1 MPTLSEIA
9 LATIVTLVTLAF
21 VILLTPVIGPI
32 RRAVQGHDS
41 DMEAKA
47 EGMGEPQG
55 GANNGAGSAAGNG
68 SSRALVPVVEEADP
82 VLTGALAP
90 AAADPT
96 LESRVIRIVSW
107 AFLMA
112 VAVFAAGSG
121 LWVDV
126 LPAIVIVIAVT
137 GLLMLVIQDMD
148 PRSAVRRIGGPLQGI
163 LALAFVTGLVAMT
176 GGLESPF
183 TFGFPLIVGAGALL
197 VSARTAFA
205 LAILATACYIG
216 SGLVADPTPDIG
228 PLVQMAVTLTGVFLL
243 AYVGASVG
251 REQRRA
257 RDAAIRLSTIDSLTG
272 LFNRSYFFTAL
283 EREIARGDRSGR
295 AFCLVM
301 LDLDDLKSVNDRFG
315 HIAGDQ
321 VLRSVAETVRGGVRK
336 IDVAAR
342 YGGDEFVALLPETDP
357 TGGWVLAEKV
367 RLTVAEQGLPG
378 VEPGP
383 TVSVGVVS
391 YPADGRSAD
400 ALLVSADRA
409 MYASKRGGKNR
420 VARAQSEPMMLAI
433 EPREGRNSHEPA
445 EEPEPS
451 DVPEPRDAHEP
462 VPEDQDAEPAAEKV
476 G

>member
-1 MPTLSEIA
+1 VADPGTRGEDA
-9 LATIVTLVTLAF
+9 GAT
-21 VILLTPVIGPI
+21 
-32 RRAVQGHDS
+32 S
-41 DMEAKA
+41 
-47 EGMGEPQG
+47 
-55 GANNGAGSAAGNG
+55 
-68 SSRALVPVVEEADP
+68 SSRALVPVAEQLDAPEQHEP
-82 VLTGALAP
+82 TLTGPLAS
-90 AAADPT
+90 AASDPT
-96 LESRVIRIVSW
+96 LENRVIRIVSW

-112 VAVFAAGSG
+112 VAVFAAASG
-121 LWVDV
+121 QWTDK
-126 LPAIVIVIAVT
+126 LPVIVIVIAVT
-137 GLLMLVIQDMD
+137 GLATLLLQDVL
-148 PRSAVRRIGGPLQGI
+148 PRTVVRRLGGPLQAVV
-163 LALAFVTGLVAMT
+163 ALAFVTGLVYLT
-176 GGLESPF
+176 GGFDSPF

-197 VSARTAFA
+197 VAPRIA
-205 LAILATACYIG
+205 LALALLATVAYIG
-216 SGLVADPTPDIG
+216 IGFAVDQVPQPG
-228 PLVQMAVTLTGVFLL
+228 PLIQMAVSLTGVYLL

-272 LFNRSYFFTAL
+272 LYNRTYFFSAL

-301 LDLDDLKSVNDRFG
+301 LDLDDLKAINDRFG
-315 HIAGDQ
+315 HISGDQ
-321 VLRSVAETVRGGVRK
+321 VLRAVADIVRSGVRK

-367 RLTVAEQGLPG
+367 RLMVAEQGMPG
-378 VEPGP
+378 VDPGP

-420 VARAQSEPMMLAI
+420 VARAAEEPLKLAI
-433 EPREGRNSHEPA
+433 EPIPEGRAAGEGKSQREA
-445 EEPEPS
+445 E
-451 DVPEPRDAHEP
+451 RA
-462 VPEDQDAEPAAEKV
+462 

>member
-1 MPTLSEIA
+1 MPASE
-9 LATIVTLVTLAF
+9 LVLLTVGTLAI
-21 VILLTPVIGPI
+21 VAVALLAAPTWGWV
-32 RRAVQGHDS
+32 RRQLSG
-41 DMEAKA
+41 
-47 EGMGEPQG
+47 GGQRGNMGEP
-55 GANNGAGSAAGNG
+55 GASTNDAGPNG
-68 SSRALVPVVEEADP
+68 SRALMPFGDHPEP
-82 VLTGALAP
+82 VLEGPFAP
-90 AAADPT
+90 AASDPT
-96 LESRVIRIVSW
+96 LENRVIRIVSW

-112 VAVFAAGSG
+112 VAVFAAASG
-121 LWVDV
+121 MWASA
-126 LPAIVIVIAVT
+126 LPTIVIVIAVT
-137 GLLMLVIQDMD
+137 GFATLLVQDVLPRTAIRRLV
-148 PRSAVRRIGGPLQGI
+148 GPFQGL
-163 LALAFVTGLVAMT
+163 LALGFATALVFLT
-176 GGLESPF
+176 GGFESPF

-197 VSARTAFA
+197 VAPRIALGLAVLASAA
-205 LAILATACYIG
+205 YIG
-216 SGLVADPTPDIG
+216 AGFAVDATPPAEALI
-228 PLVQMAVTLTGVFLL
+228 QMGVNLTGVYLL

-272 LFNRSYFFTAL
+272 LYNRTYFFTAL

-301 LDLDDLKSVNDRFG
+301 LDLDDLKAINDRFG
-315 HIAGDQ
+315 HLAGDQ
-321 VLRSVAETVRGGVRK
+321 VLRGVADIVRSGVRK

-367 RLTVAEQGLPG
+367 RLTVAEQGMPG
-378 VEPGP
+378 VDPGP

-420 VARAQSEPMMLAI
+420 VARAQTEAVMLAI
-433 EPREGRNSHEPA
+433 EPHTEAKPVEGKGAREA
-445 EEPEPS
+445 E
-451 DVPEPRDAHEP
+451 RA
-462 VPEDQDAEPAAEKV
+462 

>member
-1 MPTLSEIA
+1 MPAVSDIA
-9 LATIVTLVTLAF
+9 LAAI
-21 VILLTPVIGPI
+21 VILVLLALVVLLAPAVGPV
-32 RRAVQGHDS
+32 RRALRNDDEWDDDWDVAATTDR
-41 DMEAKA
+41 
-47 EGMGEPQG
+47 MGEPHRPATD
-55 GANNGAGSAAGNG
+55 GAAA
-68 SSRALVPVVEEADP
+68 SKALVPVVDEAEP
-82 VLTGALAP
+82 ILTGPLAP
-90 AAADPT
+90 AAADPSV
-96 LESRVIRIVSW
+96 ESRVIRIVSW
-107 AFLMA
+107 AFLMT
-112 VAVFAAGSG
+112 VAVFAAASG
-121 LWVDV
+121 IWVDV
-126 LPAIVIVIAVT
+126 LPGIVIVIAVT
-137 GLLMLVIQDMD
+137 GLLMLLIQDIV
-148 PRSAVRRIGGPLQGI
+148 PRTAVRRIAGPLQGL
-163 LALAFVTGLVAMT
+163 LAIAFTTGLVVMT
-176 GGLESPF
+176 GGLDSPF

-197 VSARTAFA
+197 VAARTAFA
-205 LAILATACYIG
+205 LAVLATAAYIG
-216 SGLVADPTPDIG
+216 AGLIADPTPEIE

-243 AYVGASVG
+243 AYIGASVG

-257 RDAAIRLSTIDSLTG
+257 RDAAIRLSTVDSLTG
-272 LFNRSYFFTAL
+272 LFNRNYFFTAL

-315 HIAGDQ
+315 HLAGDQ
-321 VLRSVAETVRGGVRK
+321 VLRSVADIVRGGVRK

-367 RLTVAEQGLPG
+367 RLTVAEQGIAG
-378 VEPGP
+378 VDPGP

-433 EPREGRNSHEPA
+433 EPHEPERPR
-445 EEPEPS
+445 EET
-451 DVPEPRDAHEP
+451 
-462 VPEDQDAEPAAEKV
+462 AEKV

>member
-1 MPTLSEIA
+1 MPSSELMLLTIGSLAVIALGLIAVPTLA
-9 LATIVTLVTLAF
+9 WA
-21 VILLTPVIGPI
+21 
-32 RRAVQGHDS
+32 RRRLSFQAQGQVGTS
-41 DMEAKA
+41 QVA
-47 EGMGEPQG
+47 EP
-55 GANNGAGSAAGNG
+55 GAGAEDAGARAG
-68 SSRALVPVVEEADP
+68 TRALVPVAEQPERP
-82 VLTGALAP
+82 EQHEPILTGPLAP

-96 LESRVIRIVSW
+96 LENRVIRIVSW

-112 VAVFAAGSG
+112 VAVFAAASG
-121 LWVDV
+121 IWANV
-126 LPAIVIVIAVT
+126 LPTIVIVIAIT
-137 GLLMLVIQDMD
+137 GFATLVLQDVL
-148 PRSAVRRIGGPLQGI
+148 PRTAVRRLGGPLQGI
-163 LALAFVTGLVAMT
+163 LALAFATGLVVLT
-176 GGLESPF
+176 GGFESPF

-197 VSARTAFA
+197 VSPRIA
-205 LAILATACYIG
+205 LVLAVLATAAYIG
-216 SGLVADPTPDIG
+216 AGFLVDQSPTTASLI
-228 PLVQMAVTLTGVFLL
+228 QMGVNLTGVYLL

-272 LFNRSYFFTAL
+272 LYNRTYFFSAL

-301 LDLDDLKSVNDRFG
+301 LDLDDLKAVNDRFG

-321 VLRSVAETVRGGVRK
+321 VLRAVSDIVRGGVRK

-367 RLTVAEQGLPG
+367 RLTVAEQGVPG

-420 VARAQSEPMMLAI
+420 VARATAEPLMLAI
-433 EPREGRNSHEPA
+433 EPN
-445 EEPEPS
+445 PEPKAA
-451 DVPEPRDAHEP
+451 DGPKAQPEGERA
-462 VPEDQDAEPAAEKV
+462 